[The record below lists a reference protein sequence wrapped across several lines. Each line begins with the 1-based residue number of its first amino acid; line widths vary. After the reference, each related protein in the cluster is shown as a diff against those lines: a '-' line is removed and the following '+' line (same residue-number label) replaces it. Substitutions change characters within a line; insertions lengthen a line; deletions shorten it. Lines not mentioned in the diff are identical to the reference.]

1 MNAYPECTDATDF
14 FQPLGPEAML
24 ISPPPAFT
32 YPFHYEPHPL
42 ALLASEDL
50 QSRFLKSLESRHRF
64 WASEA
69 SGTGKMFGVLV
80 VRHLDGRLG
89 YLAAFSGKLES
100 GNTIYPFVP
109 PVYDMLDSSGFF
121 RREEAN
127 ITSIN
132 QRIARLESSGEM
144 ENGKKALDAF
154 RQEAG
159 EVLSAEK
166 ARIAASRMQRQH
178 RREALM
184 VDKDLPNREMALKQ
198 LDEESKQ
205 EQLTLKRLKRA
216 LTEKTA
222 DLEKE
227 LLAIGQEISEL
238 KKHRKQMSAEL
249 QYRLFDQYTFLNA
262 LGERKSLRE
271 IFGYDAGQVPP
282 SGAGECAAPKLLHYA
297 FEKNWTPVCM
307 AEFWWGE
314 SPKSEIRRHGS
325 FYPACRSKC
334 LPILGHMLT
343 GLEVDSN
350 PLHAMTLA
358 AEDIGL
364 LYEDAHM
371 LAVNKPAGL
380 LSVPGKSDLDSVY
393 TLMQT
398 RYPEEPLML
407 VHRLDMATSGVLLIA
422 RNMEA
427 YHALQRQFSGRSV
440 QKRYVALLDGFPEGE
455 EGEISL
461 PLRVD
466 LDDRPRQLVC
476 YEHGLEA
483 KTIWKRAG
491 EHATGSRVYFFPVTG
506 RTHQLRVH
514 AAHPSGLNCP
524 MVGDDLYGKK
534 ADRLYLHAESIKF
547 EHPVSGK
554 PMKIVAPAPF

>member
-1 MNAYPECTDATDF
+1 MNDFPECTDSTDL
-14 FQPLGPEAML
+14 FQPLGPEADF
-24 ISPPPAFT
+24 ISPPPSFT

-42 ALLASEDL
+42 ALKASEDL
-50 QSRFLKSLESRHRF
+50 QNRFLKTLESKHRF
-64 WASEA
+64 WASDTA
-69 SGTGKMFGVLV
+69 GIGKMFGVLV
-80 VRHLDGRLG
+80 VRHQDGRLG
-89 YLAAFSGKLES
+89 YLASFSGKLES
-100 GNTIYPFVP
+100 GNAIYPFVP
-109 PVYDMLDSSGFF
+109 PVYDMLDASGFF
-121 RREEAN
+121 RREEAI

-132 QRIARLESSGEM
+132 QKIAVLESSGEM
-144 ENGKKALDAF
+144 QKWKKALDAAL
-154 RQEAG
+154 QEADD
-159 EVLSAEK
+159 EIASEK
-166 ARIAASRMQRQH
+166 ARIAFNRKQRQNQ
-178 RREALM
+178 RDAMKADPEPGNQAKELS
-184 VDKDLPNREMALKQ
+184 Q

-205 EQLTLKRLKRA
+205 EQLALKKRKRYWR
-216 LTEKTA
+216 EKTEA
-222 DLEKE
+222 LKAE
-227 LLAIGQEISEL
+227 LLATEQEIIEL
-238 KKHRKQMSAEL
+238 KKNRKQLSADL
-249 QYRLFDQYTFLNA
+249 QKRLFDQYTFLNTM
-262 LGERKSLRE
+262 GERKSLLE
-271 IFGYDAGQVPP
+271 IFGCDEGQVPP

-297 FEKNWTPVCM
+297 FARGWTPVCM

-343 GLEVDSN
+343 GMEVDPN
-350 PLHAMTLA
+350 PLHTLTIA

-380 LSVPGKSDLDSVY
+380 LSVPGKTDLESVY

-398 RYPEEPLML
+398 RYPEEPLLM

-455 EGEISL
+455 EGEINL

-491 EHATGSRVYFFPVTG
+491 NHTKGSRVYFFPVTG

-514 AAHPSGLNCP
+514 AAHPSGLHCP
-524 MVGDDLYGKK
+524 IVGDDLYGKK
-534 ADRLYLHAESIKF
+534 EDRLYLHAESIKF
-547 EHPVSGK
+547 EHPVLGK